1 MAIDLPPAVQQE
13 RVVCSVQAAAQYQL
27 DPLILLAVASN
38 ENGRPGQ
45 WVRNKNGTHDVGAM
59 QLNTAYLATLAKY
72 GVTPQDAARPGCY
85 SYFLAAWRIKRH
97 IVRDRGDL
105 WTRVA
110 NYHSYTPRFNSRYRQ
125 KLIRHAEM
133 WRNWFQAHGIQSA
146 NLPNSTI
153 PTQAVAAERSRPI
166 RREPVRRQERRPSLQ
181 PATVA
186 RERTATARYTDPRT
200 TSSVVWRTS
209 NPSINQ

>member
-133 WRNWFQAHGIQSA
+133 WRHWFQSRGIQTA
-146 NLPNSTI
+146 NLPNSAA
-153 PTQAVAAERSRPI
+153 TQTVAAERSRPV
-166 RREPVRRQERRPSLQ
+166 RHDPVRRQERRPGQQ

-186 RERTATARYTDPRT
+186 GERTATTARYTDPRT
-200 TSSVVWRTS
+200 TSSVVWRS
-209 NPSINQ
+209 PNPTIE

>member
-1 MAIDLPPAVQQE
+1 MTIDLPPAVQQE

-133 WRNWFQAHGIQSA
+133 WRHWFQSRGIQTA
-146 NLPNSTI
+146 NLPNSAA
-153 PTQAVAAERSRPI
+153 TQTVAAERSRPV
-166 RREPVRRQERRPSLQ
+166 RHDPVRRQERRPGQQ

-186 RERTATARYTDPRT
+186 RERTATTARYTDPRT
-200 TSSVVWRTS
+200 TSSVVWRS
-209 NPSINQ
+209 PNPTIE